1 MTAAIPDAAGVLA
14 ELRRWIEASWDPELS
29 LAHCRELLADAGW
42 ACPAWPHGWCGRSL
56 PAGLAAL
63 VTEKLAGAGVPGPAE
78 GVGVGLAGPVLIEHG
93 TDALRERFIRRTVT
107 GEITWCQLFSEPG
120 AGSDLAGLT
129 TRAEAVADGWLV
141 TGQKVWSTGAATADF
156 GLLLARTDAS
166 VPKHRGITCFVLP
179 MRQPGVEVRPLRRMN
194 GHASFNE
201 VFLDQVKVP
210 AVYLI
215 GEQGGGWTVA
225 LSILA
230 HERRLAASRPGPV
243 PAGAT
248 GRAWREAIAE
258 RTAASEP
265 HKWYPQRAGRPD
277 LVTGRAI
284 AHGPAGDPLV
294 RQEIARLVE
303 LAWSARWTAERAAA
317 ARAAGRPPGPEGSL
331 SKLASSVIARQ
342 AVRVHAL
349 IAGPHGMLA
358 GPGSPLDGTIAE
370 IFLSVPGISIAGGT
384 DQIQRTIIGERIL
397 GLPREPD
404 LSRNLPFREVP
415 GDLSRP
421 RTASASITRPSGH
434 RTVPRRSCS
443 PTASPHR
450 RRYGSRTSWRSPP
463 RGRSSPGTCAATA
476 AATRRMT
483 WRATQPKPAWRTWPR
498 CSMRAGSR
506 AWWPAG
512 CLSAG
517 SCRWSSGW
525 RTRTGSPG
533 WCCVTPARATVAMKR
548 GSGGTTGQSRSP
560 SAWSATRPAGWRSQP
575 AACSPSAT
583 RA

>member
-1 MTAAIPDAAGVLA
+1 VTAAIPDAAGVLA
-14 ELRRWIEASWDPELS
+14 ELRRWIKASWDPELS
-29 LAHCRELLADAGW
+29 LVHWRELLADAGW
-42 ACPAWPHGWCGRSL
+42 ACPAWPNGWCGRSL
-56 PAGLAAL
+56 PAALAAL
-63 VTEKLAGAGVPGPAE
+63 VTEELAGAGVPGAAE

-93 TDALRERFIRRTVT
+93 ADALRERFVRRTVT

-166 VPKHRGITCFVLP
+166 VPKHHGITCFVLP
-179 MRQPGVEVRPLRRMN
+179 MRQPGVEVRPLRQMN

-201 VFLDQVKVP
+201 VFLDQAEVP
-210 AVYLI
+210 ARYLI

-230 HERRLAASRPGPV
+230 HERRLAAARPGPV

-248 GRAWREAIAE
+248 GRAWRETIGE

-277 LVTGRAI
+277 LVTGQAI
-284 AHGPAGDPLV
+284 AHGLAGDPLV

-317 ARAAGRPPGPEGSL
+317 ARASGRPPGPEGSL
-331 SKLASSVIARQ
+331 GKLASSVIARQ
-342 AVRVHAL
+342 AARVHAL

-358 GPGSPLDGTIAE
+358 GAGSPLDGTIAE

-404 LSRNLPFREVP
+404 PSRNLPFREVP
-415 GDLSRP
+415 GDLPGPAGPVQPAGARLAGPARSP
-421 RTASASITRPSGH
+421 VSTPASASRVISSSVRPASASTSRVCCPASGAGR
-434 RTVPRRSCS
+434 RTVAGVAENRVGGGMTLYHPASGCS
-443 PTASPHR
+443 SSGSASM
-450 RRYGSRTSWRSPP
+450 SS
-463 RGRSSPGTCAATA
+463 SSPVTA
-476 AATRRMT
+476 AAGIPASAQNASHCAVVLVTSTR
-483 WRATQPKPAWRTWPR
+483 
-498 CSMRAGSR
+498 
-506 AWWPAG
+506 
-512 CLSAG
+512 LS
-517 SCRWSSGW
+517 
-525 RTRTGSPG
+525 
-533 WCCVTPARATVAMKR
+533 VA
-548 GSGGTTGQSRSP
+548 
-560 SAWSATRPAGWRSQP
+560 
-575 AACSPSAT
+575 
-583 RA
+583 